1 MSWTN
6 PKTWADG
13 NTIPEG
19 DLNTHVRDNLNYL
32 KANIGLDAA
41 VELTISGGVVTKT
54 KSFHTID
61 TESDDAADSLDTI
74 NGGSEGDILIIRAE
88 HTDRTVTVTDV
99 GNIILAG
106 AADFIIDSTND
117 TMMLIYD
124 GANWLELSRSSNNA

>member
-1 MSWTN
+1 MGWTA
-6 PKTWADG
+6 PQTWATG
-13 NTIPEG
+13 NSIPEG
-19 DLNTHVRDNLNYL
+19 DLNTYIRDNQNYL
-32 KANIGLDAA
+32 KDNIGVGAA

-124 GANWLELSRSSNNA
+124 GASWLELSRSDND